1 MALKGQISVL
11 GLYNWDNSLFDDFNV
26 PEGVDKNTAVMDILY
41 KCADLEIYIPD
52 WDVLKTAIGIW
63 STRNAWKWEK
73 LYETMN
79 FVYNPIWNKDGTI
92 TETVQ
97 AADEGAGT
105 NTGSVTSENQVSG
118 YNVNSYSP
126 ESKNVTSPDTAW
138 TENRSRGETRTRQEQ
153 GNIGLTST
161 QELIRQEREVS
172 DFSIYDVIT
181 EDFKKEFCL
190 LVY

>member
-1 MALKGQISVL
+1 MALKGQISII
-11 GLYNWDNSLFDDFNV
+11 GLYNWDNTLFDDFNV

-63 STRNAWKWEK
+63 STKNAWKWEK

-138 TENRSRGETRTRQEQ
+138 TENRSRGETRTRTEQ

-161 QELIRQEREVS
+161 QTLILEQRNVA
-172 DFSIYDVIT
+172 DFSIYDIIT

>member
-63 STRNAWKWEK
+63 STKNAWKWEK

-79 FVYNPIWNKDGTI
+79 FEYNPIWNKDGTI
-92 TETVQ
+92 TETLQ
-97 AADEGAGT
+97 AADEGEGT

-138 TENRSRGETRTRQEQ
+138 TENRSRGETRIRTEQ

-161 QELIRQEREVS
+161 QQLILEQRNVA
-172 DFSIYDVIT
+172 DFSIYDIIT

>member
-11 GLYNWDNSLFDDFNV
+11 GLYNWDNSLFDEFNV
-26 PEGVDKNTAVMDILY
+26 PEGVDKNTAVMNILY

-63 STRNAWKWEK
+63 STKNAWKWEK

-79 FVYNPIWNKDGTI
+79 FEYNPIWNKDGTI
-92 TETVQ
+92 TETLQ
-97 AADEGAGT
+97 AADEGEGT

-138 TENRSRGETRTRQEQ
+138 SESRSRGETRIRTEK

-161 QELIRQEREVS
+161 QQLIQEERTVS
-172 DFSIYDVIT
+172 DFSIYDIIT

>member
-1 MALKGQISVL
+1 MALTATLSVL

-26 PEGVDKNTAVMDILY
+26 PNGVDKNTAVMNILY

-52 WDVLKTAIGIW
+52 WDVLKSAIGIW

-73 LYETMN
+73 LFETMN

-92 TETVQ
+92 TETVI
-97 AADEGAGT
+97 ANDNGGGT
-105 NTGSVTSENQVSG
+105 NTGTVTSENSVSG

-126 ESKNVTSPDTAW
+126 ESKNVTSPNTSW
-138 TENRSRGETRTRQEQ
+138 TENRSSGETRTRTER
-153 GNIGLTST
+153 GNIGIMST
-161 QELIRQEREVS
+161 QELIERERSVS

-181 EDFKKEFCL
+181 EDFKQEFCL

>member
-11 GLYNWDNSLFDDFNV
+11 GLYNWDNTLFDEFNV

-63 STRNAWKWEK
+63 STKNAWKWEK

-79 FVYNPIWNKDGTI
+79 FEYNPIWNKDGTI
-92 TETVQ
+92 TETLQ
-97 AADEGAGT
+97 AADEGEGT

-138 TENRSRGETRTRQEQ
+138 TENRSRGETRTRTEK

-161 QELIRQEREVS
+161 QQLIQEERAVS
-172 DFSIYDVIT
+172 DFSIYDIIT

>member
-1 MALKGQISVL
+1 MALKGQISII
-11 GLYNWDNSLFDDFNV
+11 GLYNWDNALFDGFNV
-26 PEGVDKNTAVMDILY
+26 PEGVDKNTAVMNILY

-63 STRNAWKWEK
+63 STKNAWKWKK

-92 TETVQ
+92 TETLQ

>member
-11 GLYNWDNSLFDDFNV
+11 GLYNWDNALFDDFNV
-26 PEGVDKNTAVMDILY
+26 PEGVDKNTAVTDILY

-63 STRNAWKWEK
+63 STKNAWKWEK

-105 NTGSVTSENQVSG
+105 NTGSVTTENQVSG

>member
-1 MALKGQISVL
+1 MALKGQISII

-26 PEGVDKNTAVMDILY
+26 PEGVDKNTAVMNILY

-63 STRNAWKWEK
+63 STKNAWKWEK

-92 TETVQ
+92 TETLQ

>member
-63 STRNAWKWEK
+63 STKNAWKWEK